1 MRAAAMIYTAVV
13 TAGCLAGAWFGADQA
28 VRWLERSTTDA
39 ITDALAAGDN
49 DWAKVEA
56 NGLHVLLTGTAPTES
71 ARARAFETLAR
82 LVDTSRIEE
91 QTEVVADADDTV
103 PAFNLEIL
111 RSGTDLSL
119 IGVLPGTSARITV
132 LDGFGEHAGNEGVK
146 VHKWHHYLPLYDRY
160 FGQYRGTP
168 VKFLEIGVNNGGSL
182 QMWRRYFG
190 PDAVICGI
198 DINPDCAQYDGQS
211 GMVRIGSQDDPE
223 FLASVIEEMGGIDA
237 VLDDGSHRMGVG
249 ARRPTTAR
257 HAVAAPGGRRLPGHR
272 GRRWCR
278 NRAAPRRAVGRDR
291 RYPPA
296 RAR

>member
-132 LDGFGEHAGNEGVK
+132 LDGFGEHAGNEGVTDLMEAVEFEPPSGWK
-146 VHKWHHYLPLYDRY
+146 RSLEFGIGAARELPQSRVVVTPGNVSVEAFLPSPADVAAAEQSLRSRLPDGTRLELDLLSPKPVMSPFR
-160 FGQYRGTP
+160 FGARAA
-168 VKFLEIGVNNGGSL
+168 NGA
-182 QMWRRYFG
+182 FE
-190 PDAVICGI
+190 VEICGVESEEGLI
-198 DINPDCAQYDGQS
+198 LIENVLKS
-211 GMVRIGSQDDPE
+211 
-223 FLASVIEEMGGIDA
+223 AS
-237 VLDDGSHRMGVG
+237 LKS
-249 ARRPTTAR
+249 
-257 HAVAAPGGRRLPGHR
+257 
-272 GRRWCR
+272 
-278 NRAAPRRAVGRDR
+278 
-291 RYPPA
+291 
-296 RAR
+296 